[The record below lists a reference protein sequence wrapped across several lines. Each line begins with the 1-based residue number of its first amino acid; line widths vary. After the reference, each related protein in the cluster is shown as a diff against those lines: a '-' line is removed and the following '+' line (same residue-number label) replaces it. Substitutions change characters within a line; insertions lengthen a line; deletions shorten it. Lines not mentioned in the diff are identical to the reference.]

1 MAAPL
6 ALDDGWSWVVLACR
20 FLSLLLGYGSPQ
32 SVGILQSEWLLAF
45 GEGKATTAWCVWWGG
60 GVMVAGG
67 LMLSAFAPNVSFLVF
82 LYGVVVL
89 AGCGRCKL
97 AVEGVTQ
104 CGRCKLA
111 ICSCLCY
118 SGTSVGGVLYAPLQS
133 ELIQLFRLD
142 GCLLVVGASALNVVA
157 CAGPMRPLNL
167 PGYFLR
173 QRAAILERA
182 EEEQEPSVK
191 DPAVSMVSKKL
202 QTLLSVSEPAFMK
215 KKEHHNVNSLHRHVP
230 RCYDTPPTRPGG
242 NAPVQLFQE
251 DLSEDIASI
260 SLVSLYSIRG
270 GVNSVL
276 LYAGTVGVSGLA
288 VLLLPFGS
296 SYLELHALALV
307 LGFMTE
313 AHGIFMFF
321 GGVGLSL
328 GPPVVGNDGLD
339 LVSVLAGGKPRP
351 LPRHRPTTP
360 PCCGWDVGQTQ
371 QNHLG
376 LSLCCF
382 VSRLDL

>member
-1 MAAPL
+1 MNNFVGEDQDFKFYCGLNREPVPL

-32 SVGILQSEWLLAF
+32 SVVGLIVPFAVFVVNF
-45 GEGKATTAWCVWWGG
+45 GARPIAVFR

-202 QTLLSVSEPAFMK
+202 QVRRRSLFSRLAFVKMMK
-215 KKEHHNVNSLHRHVP
+215 MRHYS
-230 RCYDTPPTRPGG
+230 RNRAHTETC

-339 LVSVLAGGKPRP
+339 LVSVLAGGNF
-351 LPRHRPTTP
+351 LAPTCLTSSSG
-360 PCCGWDVGQTQ
+360 CWG
-371 QNHLG
+371 
-376 LSLCCF
+376 
-382 VSRLDL
+382 SRCRAD